1 MVDYFGMQK
10 QIFLCGN
17 KNQEWIANLL
27 PEVNAFLA
35 PLAGRALAE
44 ASLGAVPIV
53 AYDRDWH
60 SELVVTG
67 ETGEL
72 VPDEDYKEMALAL
85 ERILL
90 NKEKSKLMGKKIRL
104 KALELLDPKLGD
116 KLQKE
121 MFEEIYKDL

>member
-1 MVDYFGMQK
+1 MP
-10 QIFLCGN
+10 N
-17 KNQEWIANLL
+17 
-27 PEVNAFLA
+27 
-35 PLAGRALAE
+35 
-44 ASLGAVPIV
+44 
-53 AYDRDWH
+53 
-60 SELVVTG
+60 
-67 ETGEL
+67 
-72 VPDEDYKEMALAL
+72 EDYKEMALAL